1 MMIDEIKYL
10 LEVLLFFDFG
20 IVCVALPAFI
30 VYPIVRRL
38 LKNEWR
44 NLFSWVDIPSYVVI
58 HAIWLYDLAHDFNN
72 RGAGMLLDIVVIGV
86 EYGVL
91 VLLRILFIWR
101 RPEWRTRIA
110 AISLVLLVITA
121 ITLTW
126 IVNLAECAD

>member
-1 MMIDEIKYL
+1 MIDEIKSVLEFL
-10 LEVLLFFDFG
+10 LVFDFG
-20 IVCVALPAFI
+20 IVCAAIPAFV

-44 NLFSWVDIPSYVVI
+44 NLFCWVDIPSYIVV
-58 HAIWLYDLAHDFNN
+58 HAIWLYGLVHDFNN
-72 RGAGMLLDIVVIGV
+72 RGAGMFLDIVVIGV

-91 VLLRILFIWR
+91 VLLRIPFVWR
-101 RPEWRTRIA
+101 HPEWRTRIA
-110 AISLVLLVITA
+110 AISLVLLVVAA